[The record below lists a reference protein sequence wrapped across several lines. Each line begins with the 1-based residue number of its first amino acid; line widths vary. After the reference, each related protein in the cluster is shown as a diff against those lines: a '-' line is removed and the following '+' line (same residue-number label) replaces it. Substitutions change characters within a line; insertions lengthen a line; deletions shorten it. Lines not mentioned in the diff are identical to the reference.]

1 MTRCRTTVFA
11 YAFVFISS
19 LFSCKYLFLPFPGF
33 NTLNSL
39 LEAFDGLP
47 HRCGDLRVFGGDIG
61 SFLGPGLPFEQAE
74 VLLATSEGAQ
84 VHIVLVKELQVEVA
98 KRSRLFEDSVG
109 LMTVATA
116 CHDGR
121 EIVAGVI

>member
-1 MTRCRTTVFA
+1 MTRCQTAFFA
-11 YAFVFISS
+11 YTFVFISS
-19 LFSCKYLFLPFPGF
+19 LFSCKYLFLPFPVF
-33 NTLNSL
+33 NALNGP

-61 SFLGPGLPFEQAE
+61 SFLGPGSPFKQTKI
-74 VLLATSEGAQ
+74 LLATSERAQ
-84 VHIVLVKELQVEVA
+84 VHIVFVEELQVEIA
-98 KRSRLFEDSVG
+98 KWGRLFENGVS
-109 LMTVATA
+109 LMTITTA

>member
-19 LFSCKYLFLPFPGF
+19 LFSCKYLFLPFPVF

-61 SFLGPGLPFEQAE
+61 SFLGPGLPFEQTKI
-74 VLLATSEGAQ
+74 LLATSERAQ
-84 VHIVLVKELQVEVA
+84 VHIVFVEELQVEIA
-98 KRSRLFEDSVG
+98 KRGRLFEDGVS
-109 LMTVATA
+109 LMTVTAT
-116 CHDGR
+116 CHDGW
-121 EIVAGVI
+121 EIIAGMI